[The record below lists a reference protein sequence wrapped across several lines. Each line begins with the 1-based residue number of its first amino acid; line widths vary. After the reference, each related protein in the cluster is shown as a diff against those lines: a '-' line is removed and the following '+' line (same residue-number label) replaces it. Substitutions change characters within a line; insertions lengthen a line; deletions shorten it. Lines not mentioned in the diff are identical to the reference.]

1 LCVTL
6 SLNTKHCRGGA
17 LGTNGCPR
25 DAACLCWERGAR
37 RGPCARCVH
46 PPRLH
51 RLGPSGP
58 PQKKGTAH
66 AGRDPPDAARAL
78 AVPTRRGCT
87 ASDPAVPC
95 KKKKKWDGACAGVR
109 HCSKSACIYFALLMF
124 WSVLFGHVVGWCRGS
139 FTVKACCLVFLK
151 RDLLWSLETLPDFVL
166 GVERCITL
174 VGLSIKLGLKLFVKH
189 LQQFSIFLYPCF
201 FKKRKQTTLQ

>member
-1 LCVTL
+1 MEGILYILYTQEEGHWELPAAHGV
-6 SLNTKHCRGGA
+6 
-17 LGTNGCPR
+17 PR
-25 DAACLCWERGAR
+25 VPAGWEA
-37 RGPCARCVH
+37 PD
-46 PPRLH
+46 
-51 RLGPSGP
+51 
-58 PQKKGTAH
+58 
-66 AGRDPPDAARAL
+66 AGRAF

-87 ASDPAVPC
+87 ALDPVVPSG
-95 KKKKKWDGACAGVR
+95 KKWDGACAGVP

-139 FTVKACCLVFLK
+139 FTVKVCCLIFLK

-189 LQQFSIFLYPCF
+189 LQ
-201 FKKRKQTTLQ
+201 